1 MSNNLRL
8 EVLLKAVDQATRPLK
23 SIQTASKTLSGD
35 IRDTQKGLRDLNGQ
49 AAKIDGFRKTSAQ
62 LAVTGQSLE
71 KAKREAEALATQFKN
86 TERPTRAQAQ
96 VLESAKRA
104 AEGLQVKYNS
114 LTESVKRQQR
124 ELGAAG
130 INTRNLANDERGLK
144 TRISETTA
152 QLNRQREA
160 LAKVSAQQAHLNRVK
175 ERYKSGKELAG
186 NMAAAGAAGV
196 GIATA
201 GTMAGVKLL
210 MPGYDFAQKNSEL
223 QAVLGVDKQSPEMQA
238 LRKQARQ
245 LGDNSAAS
253 ADDAAAAQIIVA
265 KSGADKDGIVAQ
277 TPAIL
282 NMSLA
287 NKKTMEENA
296 ALLIGTK
303 SAFGL
308 ADDKASHIAD
318 VISMAINKTQ
328 ASFEG
333 LNDSLTYV
341 GPVAKDAGV
350 SLEETAAMLGA
361 LHDAKIIGSMAG
373 TGSRAVLSRLQAPTG
388 KAYDAIKELGVKTMD
403 KKGNT
408 RPIFTILKEIQA
420 SFKRNNLGTGQKA
433 EYMKTIFGEEA
444 SSAASVLMAAAASG
458 KLDELTKIIKDSD
471 GKTEELVKVMQD
483 NLGGDFKEFQSAY
496 EAVGTDL
503 YDQQDSSLRQLTQTA
518 TRYVL
523 KLDDWIKDNKELAET
538 IGIIAGGALA
548 LIGIIGG
555 IGLVAWPVVMGIN
568 AIIAAAG
575 VLGTVFTVVGS
586 AIATA
591 LGAITWPIVAVGAA
605 IVAGALLIRKYWEP
619 ISAFFSGVIEGIMSA
634 FAPVG
639 EMFAPLAPIF
649 DGLGEKLRGVWQ
661 WFKDL
666 IAPVKATQETLD
678 SCKNVGVIFGQ
689 ALASALMAPLNVFN
703 KLRSGVDWLLEKLGI
718 INKESDSLDQTA
730 AKTNAATQGN
740 SYIPATSTYGGYQAY
755 QPVTAPAGRSYIDQS
770 KSEYNINLPG
780 GVAPG
785 HQLDRQ
791 LRDTLEQIERD
802 KRARQRANM
811 THDY

>member
-104 AEGLQVKYNS
+104 AEGLQIKYNS

-287 NKKTMEENA
+287 K
-296 ALLIGTK
+296 
-303 SAFGL
+303 
-308 ADDKASHIAD
+308 
-318 VISMAINKTQ
+318 
-328 ASFEG
+328 
-333 LNDSLTYV
+333 
-341 GPVAKDAGV
+341 
-350 SLEETAAMLGA
+350 
-361 LHDAKIIGSMAG
+361 
-373 TGSRAVLSRLQAPTG
+373 
-388 KAYDAIKELGVKTMD
+388 
-403 KKGNT
+403 
-408 RPIFTILKEIQA
+408 
-420 SFKRNNLGTGQKA
+420 
-433 EYMKTIFGEEA
+433 
-444 SSAASVLMAAAASG
+444 
-458 KLDELTKIIKDSD
+458 
-471 GKTEELVKVMQD
+471 
-483 NLGGDFKEFQSAY
+483 
-496 EAVGTDL
+496 
-503 YDQQDSSLRQLTQTA
+503 
-518 TRYVL
+518 
-523 KLDDWIKDNKELAET
+523 
-538 IGIIAGGALA
+538 
-548 LIGIIGG
+548 
-555 IGLVAWPVVMGIN
+555 
-568 AIIAAAG
+568 
-575 VLGTVFTVVGS
+575 
-586 AIATA
+586 
-591 LGAITWPIVAVGAA
+591 
-605 IVAGALLIRKYWEP
+605 
-619 ISAFFSGVIEGIMSA
+619 
-634 FAPVG
+634 
-639 EMFAPLAPIF
+639 
-649 DGLGEKLRGVWQ
+649 
-661 WFKDL
+661 
-666 IAPVKATQETLD
+666 
-678 SCKNVGVIFGQ
+678 
-689 ALASALMAPLNVFN
+689 
-703 KLRSGVDWLLEKLGI
+703 
-718 INKESDSLDQTA
+718 
-730 AKTNAATQGN
+730 
-740 SYIPATSTYGGYQAY
+740 
-755 QPVTAPAGRSYIDQS
+755 
-770 KSEYNINLPG
+770 
-780 GVAPG
+780 
-785 HQLDRQ
+785 
-791 LRDTLEQIERD
+791 
-802 KRARQRANM
+802 
-811 THDY
+811 